1 MRRHALSRLG
11 AAALTMLC
19 AAFVAFT
26 LLSLAPGDRARIVAN
41 ARFGGEGAA
50 NPEVLEAIR
59 AELGLDRP
67 LALQFLDWL
76 ADAIRLDLGKSFTN
90 QRPVSEIVL
99 SAFAETAPL
108 ALTAFIFGV
117 LVAAALACVAAIRP
131 RSPVDIAIVALSS
144 LCAAMPSFWTGLL
157 LILVFAVGLGWLPAY
172 GNETALHAVLPALTL
187 SSWLIATRT
196 RIFRAFLREG
206 LSAPYLDALRVRGV
220 GEPTLLLRHV
230 LPHVFVSALP
240 ILCLDLAVLLE
251 GAVIVETVF
260 ARPGVGMT
268 LLGALLARDYPV
280 ALCLIVAAA
289 FTYVAANALADILAL
304 RLDPRLRQ
312 GAGASRET

>member
-1 MRRHALSRLG
+1 MRRDILFRLG
-11 AAALTMLC
+11 AAAVTMLC

-26 LLSLAPGDRARIVAN
+26 LLSLAPGDRARLVAN
-41 ARFGGEGAA
+41 ARFGGEGAG
-50 NPEVLEAIR
+50 NPEILAAIR

-67 LALQFLDWL
+67 LAVQFLDWL
-76 ADAIRLDLGKSFTN
+76 ANASRLDLGTSFVN

-99 SAFAETAPL
+99 DAFAETIPL
-108 ALTAFIFGV
+108 ALLAFGFGV
-117 LVAAALACVAAIRP
+117 LVAGTLACVAVIRP
-131 RSPVDIAIVALSS
+131 RSPIDTAVVALSS

-172 GNETALHAVLPALTL
+172 GNETALHAVLPAFTL
-187 SSWLIATRT
+187 STWLIAART
-196 RIFRAFLREG
+196 RVFRAFLREG

-220 GEPTLLLRHV
+220 GETTLLVRHV
-230 LPHVFVSALP
+230 MPHVLVAALP

-260 ARPGVGMT
+260 ARPGVAT
-268 LLGALLARDYPV
+268 ALLGALLGRDYPV
-280 ALCLIVAAA
+280 AMCLIVAAA
-289 FTYVAANALADILAL
+289 FAYVAANALSDILAL

-312 GAGASRET
+312 GKGGRP

>member
-1 MRRHALSRLG
+1 
-11 AAALTMLC
+11 MLC

-26 LLSLAPGDRARIVAN
+26 LLSLAPGDRARLVAN
-41 ARFGGEGAA
+41 ARFGGEGAG
-50 NPEVLEAIR
+50 NPEILAAIR

-67 LALQFLDWL
+67 LAVQFLDWL
-76 ADAIRLDLGKSFTN
+76 ANASRLDLGTSFVN

-99 SAFAETAPL
+99 DAFAETIPL
-108 ALTAFIFGV
+108 ALLAFGFGV
-117 LVAAALACVAAIRP
+117 LVAGTLACVAVIRP
-131 RSPVDIAIVALSS
+131 RSPIDTAVVALSS

-172 GNETALHAVLPALTL
+172 GNETALHAVLPAFTL
-187 SSWLIATRT
+187 STWLIAART
-196 RIFRAFLREG
+196 RVFRAFLREG

-220 GEPTLLLRHV
+220 GETTLLVRHV
-230 LPHVFVSALP
+230 MPHVLVAALP

-260 ARPGVGMT
+260 ARPGVAT
-268 LLGALLARDYPV
+268 ALLGALLGRDYPV
-280 ALCLIVAAA
+280 AMCLIVAAA
-289 FTYVAANALADILAL
+289 FAYVAANALSDILAL

-312 GAGASRET
+312 GKGGRP